1 VGVGRGWIAPWLDRM
16 DRHFDDRGFND
27 SGLKTRPNELFR
39 CNRWMLFKPVEG
51 TPRYWRGLYRP
62 EQNHI
67 GDDERIELLSPLARR
82 QVLAG
87 GAMGFYGLH
96 RACPAGQ
103 KGSTEA
109 GSITPAAR
117 SIAV

>member
-1 VGVGRGWIAPWLDRM
+1 M

-27 SGLKTRPNELFR
+27 SGLTTRPNELFR
-39 CNRWMLFKPVEG
+39 RNRRMSFELIEG
-51 TPRYWRGLYRP
+51 TLRYWRGLYRP

-67 GDDERIELLSPLARR
+67 GDHERIGLLSPVAKHR
-82 QVLAG
+82 VLAG

-96 RACPAGQ
+96 RACRAGR